1 MKKSKF
7 SILTLLIL
15 CCYGI
20 VFIQAANEVGYLKL
34 ILAGLAS
41 LLSFSIA
48 NQLKIKEVVEN
59 EKFIYNP
66 SEFPWYLALFITQ
79 FSGYALYKN
88 VDHNE
93 LLASSHLFTLLF
105 ILMYFVIPSL
115 VILVILINNRN
126 DKITL
131 NAETL
136 TWLDNTQEVS
146 IPLGSIKSVDVLSE
160 RYLFVFVKSQLQL
173 SLTDGVLKYVPT
185 YKMNFTFKGTRQ
197 VGDKLSLLL
206 K

>member
-1 MKKSKF
+1 MKNSKF
-7 SILTLLIL
+7 SIFTLLIL
-15 CCYGI
+15 CCYVI
-20 VFIQAANEVGYLKL
+20 VFILAANEGGYLKL
-34 ILAGLAS
+34 ILAGLTS
-41 LLSFSIA
+41 LLSFTIV
-48 NQLKIKEVVEN
+48 NQLKIKEVVDN
-59 EKFIYNP
+59 DSFIYNP

-88 VDHNE
+88 VDHND

-131 NAETL
+131 NAKTV
-136 TWLDNTQEVS
+136 TWLDNNQEVS
-146 IPLGSIKSVDVLSE
+146 VLLESIKSVDVLSE
-160 RYLFVFVKSQLQL
+160 RYLMVFEKSELQL
-173 SLTDGVLKYVPT
+173 SLTDGGLRFIPT

-197 VGDKLSLLL
+197 VGDKLTLLL

>member
-1 MKKSKF
+1 
-7 SILTLLIL
+7 
-15 CCYGI
+15 
-20 VFIQAANEVGYLKL
+20 VGYLKL

-66 SEFPWYLALFITQ
+66 SEFSWYLALFITQ

-173 SLTDGVLKYVPT
+173 SLTDGGLNYVPT
-185 YKMNFTFKGTRQ
+185 YKMNFTLKGTRQ

>member
-7 SILTLLIL
+7 SIFTLFIL
-15 CCYGI
+15 CCYVI
-20 VFIQAANEVGYLKL
+20 VFILAANEGSYLKL
-34 ILAGLAS
+34 ILAGLTS
-41 LLSFSIA
+41 LLSFTFV
-48 NQLKIKEVVEN
+48 NQLKIKEVVDN
-59 EKFIYNP
+59 DSFIYNP

-88 VDHNE
+88 VNHND

-115 VILVILINNRN
+115 VILVILIKNRN

-131 NAETL
+131 NAKTV
-136 TWLDNTQEVS
+136 TWLDNNQEVS
-146 IPLGSIKSVDVLSE
+146 VLLESIKSVDVLSE
-160 RYLFVFVKSQLQL
+160 RYLMVFVKSQLQL
-173 SLTDGVLKYVPT
+173 SLTDGGLRFIPT

-197 VGDKLSLLL
+197 VGDKLTLLL

>member
-7 SILTLLIL
+7 SSFTLFIL
-15 CCYGI
+15 CCYVI
-20 VFIQAANEVGYLKL
+20 VFILAANEGSYLKL
-34 ILAGLAS
+34 ILAGLTS
-41 LLSFSIA
+41 LLSFTFV
-48 NQLKIKEVVEN
+48 NQLKIKEVVDN
-59 EKFIYNP
+59 DSFIYNP

-88 VDHNE
+88 VNHND

-115 VILVILINNRN
+115 VILVILIKNRN

-131 NAETL
+131 NAKTV
-136 TWLDNTQEVS
+136 TWLDNNQEVS
-146 IPLGSIKSVDVLSE
+146 VLLESIKSVDVLSE
-160 RYLFVFVKSQLQL
+160 RYLMVFVKSQLQL
-173 SLTDGVLKYVPT
+173 SLTDGGLRFIPT

-197 VGDKLSLLL
+197 VGDKLTLLL